1 MTEYLV
7 EVYVPGSGPELSR
20 AVVRARSAAD
30 DVSQAQTSVRYLRS
44 IFVPEDET
52 CFHFY
57 EAVSAAAVEEASRRA
72 EIAFDRVVRA
82 QQVAVGEL
90 DGPLLGNEGRS

>member
-20 AVVRARSAAD
+20 AVLRARSVAD
-30 DVSQAQTSVRYLRS
+30 SSQAQSSVRYLRS
-44 IFVPEDET
+44 IFLPEDET
-52 CFHFY
+52 CFHLY

-72 EIAFDRVVRA
+72 EVAFDRVVRA
-82 QQVAVGEL
+82 EQVGL
-90 DGPLLGNEGRS
+90 DS